1 MDASKT
7 DRLKVFFER
16 LRVAEPARNHDEA
29 LDLLAT
35 ILNAVEDEMTS
46 IAFSPTRWQTDGRM
60 YPPQVDAVR
69 DVPDFPNLKRYRSI
83 GHNTFIADNGAIE
96 IAVPPPT
103 DGGTTVF
110 SKCGSDGKHVQR
122 R

>member
-35 ILNAVEDEMTS
+35 ILNAVED
-46 IAFSPTRWQTDGRM
+46 
-60 YPPQVDAVR
+60 
-69 DVPDFPNLKRYRSI
+69 
-83 GHNTFIADNGAIE
+83 
-96 IAVPPPT
+96 
-103 DGGTTVF
+103 
-110 SKCGSDGKHVQR
+110 
-122 R
+122 